1 MPSYE
6 VVEECYVPLAG
17 GLRFKSP
24 GQVVTLSEEEAK
36 NLAGYVEAVSDSPVV
51 RKPDTGI
58 VVRKPDRRGVVRKPD
73 TADAI
78 QPAGGVIADV
88 GEQKAGDE

>member
-17 GLRFKSP
+17 GMRFKSP
-24 GQVVTLSEEEAK
+24 GQIVTLSVEEAK
-36 NLAGYVEAVSDSPVV
+36 NLAGYVEPVSDSPVV

-58 VVRKPDRRGVVRKPD
+58 VVRKPDKRGAVRKPD
-73 TADAI
+73 TAEAE
-78 QPAGGVIADV
+78 AVEEVVADV